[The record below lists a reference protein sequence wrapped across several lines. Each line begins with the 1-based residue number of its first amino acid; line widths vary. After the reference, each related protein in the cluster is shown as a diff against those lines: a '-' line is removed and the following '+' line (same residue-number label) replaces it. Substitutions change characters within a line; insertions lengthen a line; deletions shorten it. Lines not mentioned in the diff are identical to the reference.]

1 MKKAFLLLTFSVLFS
16 LSSMAQNLQLA
27 GYYGHQTPS
36 SLDVYYGRLRTSYGT
51 NYGGTL
57 TFGRGPSAAGKS
69 WLEVQYNYKEAGL
82 SYYDYYTKDLIQA
95 GNLKIH
101 NVLVGPMKEA
111 DKDRVRPYGGLMLG
125 VTVYQPEL
133 AAVEDWRFTVSA
145 VAGVKISIIDRL
157 GLRLQAQLLA
167 PMYFTD
173 AAVTWTGQ
181 GSSALSI
188 SSTAILSAGFNA
200 GLYFNIIQDK

>member
-1 MKKAFLLLTFSVLFS
+1 MKKAFLLLSLSVLFS

-51 NYGGTL
+51 NYGGTV

-82 SYYDYYTKDLIQA
+82 NYYDYQSNTIWDA

-111 DKDRVRPYGGLMLG
+111 DKDRIRPYGGLMLG
-125 VTVYQPEL
+125 VTVYQPEF
-133 AAVEDWRFTVSA
+133 AIEDWRFTVSA
-145 VAGVKISIIDRL
+145 VAGVKISIIERL

-173 AAVTWTGQ
+173 AAVAWSPGY
-181 GSSALSI
+181 GSSVAI

-200 GLYFNIIQDK
+200 GLYFNILQDK

>member
-1 MKKAFLLLTFSVLFS
+1 MKKAFLLLS
-16 LSSMAQNLQLA
+16 LSALLSLTAAAQNLQLA
-27 GYYGHQTPS
+27 GYIGHQTPS

-51 NYGGTL
+51 NYGGTV

-82 SYYDYYTKDLIQA
+82 NYYDYYTNGLYTA
-95 GNLKIH
+95 GNLAIH

-111 DKDRVRPYGGLMLG
+111 DKDRIRPYGGLMLG
-125 VTVYQPEL
+125 VTVCQPEF
-133 AAVEDWRFTVSA
+133 AVEDWRFTVSA

-173 AAVTWTGQ
+173 AAVAWSPG
-181 GSSALSI
+181 
-188 SSTAILSAGFNA
+188 
-200 GLYFNIIQDK
+200 